1 MRLLLDLGNT
11 RLKWTLAEG
20 ARLHGEVVA
29 LPWDTPDFAARLRTL
44 LTVLPRVDAVWLA
57 AVAAPEREAQVRD
70 LLRESVGVAAHSAHA
85 DAEVCGVRLAYREPA
100 RMGIDRVLGLVAA
113 HAAGHA
119 PCVLA
124 GIGTALTLDA
134 LAADGRHLG
143 GLIVAAP
150 QLMQRALRAAAGR
163 VQSASDAG
171 QVCWFADNTEDALAA
186 GAWLA
191 AAALVDRFHAQTA
204 QTLGAVPVLLLSG
217 GAAPRLRALLRTA
230 AQPLPD
236 AVLRGLALYAE
247 HAGAAPDAASCDTLR
262 DECPD

>member
-20 ARLHGEVVA
+20 VRLHGTVMA

-44 LTVLPRVDAVWLA
+44 LAAVPPVDAVWLA
-57 AVAAPEREAQVRD
+57 AVAAPEREALVRD
-70 LLRESVGVAAHSAHA
+70 LLREPLGVDVRGARA

-113 HAAGHA
+113 RAAGHA

-150 QLMQRALRAAAGR
+150 QLMQRALRDAAGR
-163 VQSASDAG
+163 VQSAPG
-171 QVCWFADNTEDALAA
+171 EGRVRWFADNTEDALAA

-191 AAALVDRFHAQTA
+191 AAALVDRFHEQAA
-204 QTLGAVPVLLLSG
+204 RRLGAAPLLLLSG
-217 GAAPRLRALLRTA
+217 GAVPRLQALLGTA

-247 HAGAAPDAASCDTLR
+247 HAGTAPGAAPCDTLR
-262 DECPD
+262 DERPD

>member
-20 ARLHGEVVA
+20 ARLHGTVMA
-29 LPWDTPDFAARLRTL
+29 LPWDTPDFAARLCTL
-44 LTVLPRVDAVWLA
+44 LAAVPPVDAVWLA
-57 AVAAPEREAQVRD
+57 AVAAPEREALVRE
-70 LLRESVGVAAHSAHA
+70 LLGVDVRGARA

-113 HAAGHA
+113 RAAGHA

-150 QLMQRALRAAAGR
+150 QLMQRALRDAAGR
-163 VQSASDAG
+163 VQSASDEG
-171 QVCWFADNTEDALAA
+171 RVCWFADNTEDALAA

-191 AAALVDRFHAQTA
+191 AAALVDRFHEQAA
-204 QTLGAVPVLLLSG
+204 HRLGVAPVLLLSG

-247 HAGAAPDAASCDTLR
+247 HAGMAPGAAPCDTLR
-262 DECPD
+262 DERPD